1 MEYTLIASASAGS
14 SDQQNVTT
22 PPIDT
27 SGATFIAL
35 SITKFQPGI
44 VDVYTLTDN
53 KSNTPIILTPQ
64 ENSNSTN
71 VLYYYNIPIVGSG
84 HTWTLNSTSGAI
96 FPTLSVAAFSG
107 SAASPFEAETGSFSN
122 AVLNSIQ
129 PGSLTPAEDGCLIIT
144 GSTLFVGTGITI
156 DSGFS
161 KASTDYAGNNLGGG
175 IGWLIQGTKAAVNPT
190 WMTGVNVTGADATMA
205 VFKPVPAASGGQ
217 KGSLMMMGCGF

>member
-1 MEYTLIASASAGS
+1 MGYALIASASAGS

-22 PPIDT
+22 PPINT
-27 SGATFIAL
+27 TGATFIGL

-44 VDVYTLTDN
+44 AGFTLTDS

-64 ENSNSTN
+64 DNSNSAN

-96 FPTLSVAAFSG
+96 FPTLSVVAFSG

-129 PGSLTPAEDGCLIIT
+129 PGPLTPAEDGCLIIT
-144 GSTLFVGTGITI
+144 GATLFVGTGITI

-161 KASTDYAGNNLGGG
+161 RASTDYAGNNLGGG
-175 IGWLIQGTKAAVNPT
+175 IGWLIQGAKAAVNPT
-190 WMTGVNVTGADATMA
+190 WMTGINVNGADATMA
-205 VFKPVPAASGGQ
+205 VFKPVPAVTGGL
-217 KGSLMMMGCGF
+217 KGSLMTMGCGN